1 MEGEKATKKTKDG
14 EVKPRRTVLPPIS
27 GIRSSLETPPA
38 PPKPA
43 PPEKTAAPETSP
55 IDVPDTVTVEKTA
68 AQAATAWP
76 PAEEQTATR
85 NVVLIK
91 PPIVFRQLPPEL
103 GLKLRQFVA
112 ERMND

>member
-68 AQAATAWP
+68 AQDATALP
-76 PAEEQTATR
+76 PAEEETAAP
-85 NVVLIK
+85 NVILIK
-91 PPIVFRQLPPEL
+91 PPIVGKQLATELRVKPPQLIAEL
-103 GLKLRQFVA
+103 V
-112 ERMND
+112 NY